1 MIETKQEELLDNNID
16 YIEDLL
22 NFGWQRTEQTREG
35 SVRVHHNYQI
45 LARETTKDNYN
56 VYRRYEVD
64 YENAKS
70 ELKVYD
76 EMEFS
81 TVLLLL
87 ICFIVPGVLYIAY
100 KLNQK
105 ANINSHNN
113 DCKSK
118 MQEAVKNAKNIK

>member
-1 MIETKQEELLDNNID
+1 MIETKQVELLDSNID

-22 NFGWQRTEQTREG
+22 NFGWQRTQQTREG

-64 YENAKS
+64 YENAKA

-105 ANINSHNN
+105 SSINSHNN
-113 DCKSK
+113 NCKSK